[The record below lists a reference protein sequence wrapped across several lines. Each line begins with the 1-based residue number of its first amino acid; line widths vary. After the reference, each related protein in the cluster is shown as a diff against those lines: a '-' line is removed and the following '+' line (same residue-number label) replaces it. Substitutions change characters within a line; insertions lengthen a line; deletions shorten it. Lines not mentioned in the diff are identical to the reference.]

1 MNLLARVWRSSVG
14 KKFVM
19 ASTGGALFV
28 FVIGHLL
35 GNLQLFLGPETL
47 NRYGH
52 FLKSNKEILWLVR
65 LALLACVVLHILAA
79 ARLAAENKAAR
90 PVGYAGDP
98 IPISASYASRTMLM
112 SGVIVAAFI
121 VYHLLHYTVLV
132 TGMNFSGQDFG
143 GFHDEKGRHDVY
155 RMMIIG
161 FQQPIV
167 AIVYILAMALL
178 CLHLSHGV
186 QAMFQSLGVRTG
198 CCPGLPRRAARWG
211 AVVIFAGYVSIP
223 LAVLSGFG
231 RGYVAPPSTAP
242 AAEAKE
248 KPPRKASHR
257 VSLNQDGAPSSCSA
271 RSFIWAAPSRSSALR
286 SIGK

>member
-19 ASTGGALFV
+19 ALTGGALFV
-28 FVIGHLL
+28 FVIGHLV

-52 FLKSNKEILWLVR
+52 FLQSNKEILWMAR
-65 LALLACVVLHILAA
+65 LGLLACAVLHVVAA
-79 ARLAAENKAAR
+79 AQISAENKAAR

-98 IPISASYASRTMLM
+98 NPIAASYASRTMLM
-112 SGVIVAAFI
+112 SGLIVGAFI

-132 TGMNFSGQDFG
+132 TGVNFSGQDFG
-143 GFHDEKGRHDVY
+143 GFHDTQGRHDVY
-155 RMMIIG
+155 RMMIVG

-167 AIVYILAMALL
+167 AILYIVAMALL

-186 QAMFQSLGVRTG
+186 EAMFQSLGVRAG
-198 CCPGLPRRAARWG
+198 CCPALPKRVAQWG
-211 AVVIFAGYVSIP
+211 AIVIFAGYASMP

-231 RGYVAPPSTAP
+231 RGYVPARPGAPMV
-242 AAEAKE
+242 EAKGRE
-248 KPPRKASHR
+248 
-257 VSLNQDGAPSSCSA
+257 
-271 RSFIWAAPSRSSALR
+271 
-286 SIGK
+286 

>member
-19 ASTGGALFV
+19 AVTGGALVV
-28 FVIGHLL
+28 FVIGHLV

-52 FLKSNKEILWLVR
+52 FLQSNKELLWLVR
-65 LALLACVVLHILAA
+65 IGLLTCVVLHIVAA
-79 ARLAAENKAAR
+79 ARLSVENKAAR

-98 IPISASYASRTMLM
+98 NPVAASYASRTMLM
-112 SGVIVAAFI
+112 SGLIVAAFV

-132 TGMNFSGQDFG
+132 TSVNFSGQDFG
-143 GFHDEKGRHDVY
+143 GFHDAKGRHDVY

-167 AIVYILAMALL
+167 SIAYLVSMALL

-198 CCPGLPRRAARWG
+198 CCPGLPKRAANWG
-211 AVVIFAGYVSIP
+211 AIVIFLGYISMP
-223 LAVLSGFG
+223 LAVMSGFG
-231 RGYVAPPSTAP
+231 RDYVAASAGTVV
-242 AAEAKE
+242 EAKGRE
-248 KPPRKASHR
+248 
-257 VSLNQDGAPSSCSA
+257 
-271 RSFIWAAPSRSSALR
+271 
-286 SIGK
+286 